1 MLQEVRKLEEKL
13 KLAPINLEVFG
24 VDAVSR
30 AKSIRYYLLSL
41 KDIANNTNNNNKKEN
56 KNG

>member
-1 MLQEVRKLEEKL
+1 MLQEVRKLEGKL
-13 KLAPINLEVFG
+13 KLAPIHMEVFG
-24 VDAVSR
+24 DDAVSR

-41 KDIANNTNNNNKKEN
+41 KDIASNINNNNKKEN